1 MQNKNYLL
9 PLLSL
14 LGVIIAVVGL
24 FLTAWILTGSAFDTM
39 TFGFFSS
46 LDGAATELGTVNVI
60 LSSIWATLAMIS
72 LLIGIVAII
81 LNAIL
86 RLLKDNKAINENMIA
101 KILAWVS
108 GIALIAFVAFGLIFT
123 IVNSGSIAEPA
134 TEVGFKFGIGYW
146 LGLIGLAFGSFF
158 SIINSCTK
166 RSIL

>member
-14 LGVIIAVVGL
+14 LGVVIAIVGL
-24 FLTAWILTGSAFDTM
+24 FLTAWILAGSAFDPM

-46 LDGAATELGTVNVI
+46 LDGAATELTTVNVT

-72 LLIGIVAII
+72 LLIGILATI
-81 LNAIL
+81 LNVVL
-86 RLLKDNKAINENMIA
+86 SLLKGNEATNRSMLA
-101 KILAWVS
+101 KILAWVA
-108 GIALIAFVAFGLIFT
+108 GISLIAFVAFGLIFT
-123 IVNSGSIAEPA
+123 ILNSGAITTPP

-146 LGLIGLAFGSFF
+146 LGLIGLAFGAFL
-158 SIINSCTK
+158 SIINSCSR